1 MARPG
6 AQRDAEL
13 VAVFRAL
20 GDPSRCRIVE
30 LLREA
35 GELCVG
41 DVAAAFDMSLNGVSK
56 HLKILEAAGLVQRR
70 REGTTHDISMRWE
83 GLHPMVEWL
92 DVQRQSWERR
102 LDAFED
108 LLRQKKE
115 RT

>member
-1 MARPG
+1 MAPRG
-6 AQRDAEL
+6 TQRDAQL

-70 REGTTHDISMRWE
+70 REGTTHYISMRWE
-83 GLHPMVEWL
+83 GLSPLVEWL
-92 DVQRQSWERR
+92 DVQRTAWERR

-108 LLRQKKE
+108 LLTQKK

>member
-1 MARPG
+1 MGRPG
-6 AQRDAEL
+6 AERDAQL

-35 GELCVG
+35 GELRVG
-41 DVAAAFDMSLNGVSK
+41 DVAAAFEMSLNGVSK

-70 REGTTHDISMRWE
+70 REGTTHYISMRWE
-83 GLHPMVEWL
+83 GLSPMVEWL
-92 DVQRQSWERR
+92 DVQRQAWERR

-108 LLRQKKE
+108 LLTQRK